1 MFAVTAEPRAAFRA
15 AISARLHAD
24 ATLTALVTGIYG
36 HLSEAARVAYPYL
49 VFGSQSMNREAGAMG
64 LPGANVFLQL
74 DGWSA
79 YKGPAEMEDILSRV
93 SVLLERQPL
102 AVTGFAMVLG
112 SLTCEISDIDEEPDE
127 DKPGSVLWR
136 GMQRWMAE
144 IHEAA

>member
-24 ATLTALVTGIYG
+24 ATLMALVTGIYG

-49 VFGSQSMNREAGAMG
+49 VFGSQPMTRDAGAMG
-64 LPGANVFLQL
+64 LPGAHVELQL
-74 DGWSA
+74 DGWSD

-112 SLTCEISDIDEEPDE
+112 SLTCELSEIDEEPDA

-136 GMQRWMAE
+136 GMQRWVAD